1 MANKYKVVKMDSHKF
16 FSLAAMEIIL
26 FIYIALQ
33 ANGGPDHYLY
43 RVIPGYIAIQV
54 LFFYG
59 VYDNVTKNIRYV
71 RKKK

>member
-1 MANKYKVVKMDSHKF
+1 MKNKTVTMDRSKF
-16 FSLAAMEIIL
+16 FALAAMEIVL
-26 FIYIALQ
+26 FLYIALQ
-33 ANGGPDHYLY
+33 ASGGPDHYLY
-43 RVIPGYIAIQV
+43 HIIPGYIAIQV